1 MDLTNKIRKL
11 LTLNWRPKLICL
23 LLAVLVWVWVE
34 FFYVRDEN
42 KEWDMDDIR
51 LSLPE

>member
-1 MDLTNKIRKL
+1 MNLTNKIREL
-11 LTLNWRPKLICL
+11 LTHNWRPKLICL
-23 LLAVLVWVWVE
+23 LLAVLVWVGVE
-34 FFYVRDEN
+34 FIFVRDEN